1 MPVLS
6 LEPTVWPA
14 ELFLE
19 GNPADAGVGH
29 WCVLHTRPRAEKTLA
44 RHLLRSGVSFYLP
57 IYERQKKFQRRTV
70 RSYLP
75 LFPGYVFLRG
85 DHGARQAA
93 FETNLVASC
102 LPVNDQKELADD
114 LIRIFRLLES
124 GSLVTPESRLQPG
137 MPAEI
142 VSGPLAGCRGRIIR
156 CSKGARF
163 LVEVSFLQQGASVE
177 VDWSMIQRI

>member
-6 LEPTVWPA
+6 LEPTVWP
-14 ELFLE
+14 EDLLLE
-19 GNPADAGVGH
+19 SSPADVAVGS
-29 WCVLHTRPRAEKTLA
+29 WCVLHTRPRAEKMLA
-44 RHLLRSGVSFYLP
+44 RRLLRAGVSFYLP
-57 IYERQKKFQRRTV
+57 LYEQRKKVQRRTV
-70 RSYLP
+70 RSHLP
-75 LFPGYVFLRG
+75 LFPGYVFVCG
-85 DHGARQAA
+85 DHESRQLA

-102 LPVNDQKELADD
+102 IPVGDQEQLANDLA
-114 LIRIFRLLES
+114 RIFRLIES

-142 VSGPLAGCRGRIIR
+142 TSGPLAGCRGKIIR
-156 CSKGARF
+156 CSKGARL

>member
-14 ELFLE
+14 DLLE
-19 GNPADAGVGH
+19 GDPVAGT
-29 WCVLHTRPRAEKTLA
+29 WCVLHTRPRAEKMLA
-44 RHLLRSGVSFYLP
+44 RRLLRAGVSFYLP
-57 IYERQKKFQRRTV
+57 LYEQCKKVQRRTV
-70 RSYLP
+70 RSWLP
-75 LFPGYVFLRG
+75 LFPGYVFVCG
-85 DHGARQAA
+85 DHEARQAA
-93 FETNLVASC
+93 FETNLVAGC
-102 LPVNDQKELADD
+102 LPVADQEQFSGDLA
-114 LIRIFRLLES
+114 RIFRLVES

-142 VSGPLAGCRGRIIR
+142 VSGPLAGCRGTIVR

>member
-14 ELFLE
+14 DLLE
-19 GNPADAGVGH
+19 SDLADDAAGS
-29 WCVLHTRPRAEKTLA
+29 WCVLHTRPRAEKMLA
-44 RHLLRSGVSFYLP
+44 RRLLHAGVSFYLP
-57 IYERQKKFQRRTV
+57 LYEQRKKLQRRTV
-70 RSYLP
+70 RSWLP
-75 LFPGYVFLRG
+75 LFPGYVFVRG
-85 DHGARQAA
+85 DHEARQAA
-93 FETNLVASC
+93 FETNLVAGC
-102 LPVNDQKELADD
+102 LPVADQEQFAGDLA
-114 LIRIFRLLES
+114 RIFRLVES

-137 MPAEI
+137 TPAEI
-142 VSGPLAGCRGRIIR
+142 VSGPLAGCRGKIVR